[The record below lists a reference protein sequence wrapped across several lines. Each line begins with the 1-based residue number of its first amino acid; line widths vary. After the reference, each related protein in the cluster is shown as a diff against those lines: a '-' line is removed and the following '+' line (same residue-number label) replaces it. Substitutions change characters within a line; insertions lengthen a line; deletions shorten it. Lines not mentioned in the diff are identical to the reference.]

1 VKLQTLRLRTAG
13 VIAVLASAA
22 LVAGCDPKAGET
34 GDLAR
39 DKQLLT
45 TCPKDKK
52 VAAKVDIDV
61 SGSGRA
67 DQLGSERTAVVETIA
82 RRTAVCGGHLRISAF
97 SVTSAATVTLYDE
110 EISLP
115 GATINARLNRVQ
127 AAVDAVSQTAV
138 AAYPGALK
146 TLSPNGSDILGQYR
160 LAAEYKRQLGDD
172 YHLELLILSDGYQAG
187 DGISLG
193 GSALTRKQA
202 AKIAD
207 KALLP
212 KLPDASI
219 TVAGIGKVTTGKPAP
234 SAIVNGVAWF
244 WDAVCKRT
252 GAASCSSVTDYT
264 TPGR

>member
-1 VKLQTLRLRTAG
+1 VNVNTLRLVAAST
-13 VIAVLASAA
+13 VAVVSTSVALSAC
-22 LVAGCDPKAGET
+22 GPKAGET

-39 DKQLLT
+39 NKQLLT

-67 DQLGSERTAVVETIA
+67 DQLGPERTAVVETIA

-97 SVTSAATVTLYDE
+97 SVTSAATVALYDE

-115 GATINARLNRVQ
+115 GATVNARLNRVQ
-127 AAVDAVSQTAV
+127 AAVDAVSQTTA
-138 AAYPGALK
+138 AAYPAALK

-160 LAAEYKRQLGDD
+160 LAGEYKRQLGDG

-193 GSALTRKQA
+193 GSALTREQA

-219 TVAGIGKVTTGKPAP
+219 TVAGIGKITTGKPSA

-252 GAASCSSVTDYT
+252 GASSCSSVTDYT